1 MIWNLTLLGMFIFG
15 WDFEVDTC
23 SKFWRRNLITICVR
37 TCNMNSTLG
46 SVVSLAMFFLLVNKF
61 CGYIF
66 MPPSLLHY
74 FLIWFDFCTF
84 ALFRWISNFLIG
96 GQQSKMASDWS
107 IRNFVDMLF
116 PLFLSSP
123 LFSHLIWFL
132 NFHFLPV
139 DF

>member
-1 MIWNLTLLGMFIFG
+1 MLMFG
-15 WDFEVDTC
+15 WDFEVNAY
-23 SKFWRRNLITICVR
+23 SRFWNWNLIKICELW